1 MPPRWMRRLAAF
13 GVLLSGSLLFA
24 ANARPDACAEVWT
37 LEHHV
42 SPCCRLSGQTRI
54 TRPGGDCCDYGAVDA
69 RDPGAT
75 SAPLVVA
82 PPACVHVATVAIAPP
97 VATSAPR
104 RDASIPERP
113 PDRAR
118 RTTVFLI

>member
-1 MPPRWMRRLAAF
+1 MPPRWMRRLAAL
-13 GVLLSGSLLFA
+13 GVLVFGSLLFA
-24 ANARPDACAEVWT
+24 ANARPDACADVWT

-75 SAPLVVA
+75 SAPVHVSPPAYVHLATLEIA
-82 PPACVHVATVAIAPP
+82 PPAVALT
-97 VATSAPR
+97 PR
-104 RDASIPERP
+104 RDARVPDRP
-113 PDRAR
+113 PDRLQ
-118 RTTVFLI
+118 RTTVLLI